1 MRGEQQTLGGVSVE
15 LCYQIVSARDEER
28 AANTRRRGHRIVLP
42 DSARMRRELQTL
54 GGGSIE
60 LCHQIVSARDEE
72 RAANTRRMEH
82 RVVLPDSEC
91 KG

>member
-1 MRGEQQTLGGVSVE
+1 MRGEQ
-15 LCYQIVSARDEER
+15 
-28 AANTRRRGHRIVLP
+28 
-42 DSARMRRELQTL
+42 QTL

-60 LCHQIVSARDEE
+60 LCHQIVSAKDEE
-72 RAANTRRMEH
+72 RAANTRRREH